1 MQEPQD
7 LDLRN
12 SAVPP
17 VPPPPRRA
25 GPTLWVAA
33 LVIAAVAAAVAYWYV
48 QRGNEPPLPVPTGTP
63 DPSASAAPPA
73 SLGAATDPVDVP
85 PLDMSDDVVRTLVA
99 QLSSHPR
106 VAAWL
111 TTDGLIRNFAVVVEN
126 IANGQ
131 SPAVHLQALRPTAPF
146 SRSERGE
153 SLVIDPRSYDRYA
166 GIADAAASID
176 PMGAARLYTTL
187 KPRIEEAY
195 RDLGRD
201 EPFDRALE
209 RAIVSLLMVPDVEGD
224 VELEPQG
231 AVYQFADPRLEQLTS
246 AQKQLLRM
254 GPRHVRTIQQ
264 TLRDIA
270 LALGIP
276 PERLP

>member
-1 MQEPQD
+1 
-7 LDLRN
+7 
-12 SAVPP
+12 
-17 VPPPPRRA
+17 
-25 GPTLWVAA
+25 
-33 LVIAAVAAAVAYWYV
+33 
-48 QRGNEPPLPVPTGTP
+48 
-63 DPSASAAPPA
+63 
-73 SLGAATDPVDVP
+73 
-85 PLDMSDDVVRTLVA
+85 
-99 QLSSHPR
+99 

-131 SPAVHLQALRPTAPF
+131 SPGVHLEMLRPTTPF

-153 SLVIDPRSYDRYA
+153 SLVIDPRSYDRYT

-176 PMGAARLYTTL
+176 PVGAARLYTTL

-195 RDLGRD
+195 RDLGHD

-209 RAIVSLLMVPDVEGD
+209 RAVVSLLMVPDVEGD

-231 AVYQFADPRLEQLTS
+231 VVYQFADPRLEQLTS

-264 TLRDIA
+264 KLRDIA